1 MKEMIIFY
9 WFIFKPFRYLTYKKR
24 LQQGMSK
31 DYSYEFVSER
41 THQEIMA
48 YLRTIKIEEK
58 RFLQLQEE
66 NADIVNDKVLQDIC
80 DMGMGSPIDRLKDD
94 EPFDEE
100 KYLDN
105 AKKNIDVFK
114 KKCYSIPRS
123 ELRKD
128 SNIKFKE
135 NPKDI
140 PPDNFDFKDKKYV
153 EVAYQNLK
161 NKYMKKGS

>member
-1 MKEMIIFY
+1 MKEMIIIY

-31 DYSYEFVSER
+31 NYSYEFVSER

-105 AKKNIDVFK
+105 ARSSLIPKIFSTSSFLPFETASTPFLIKYFFEYLGFLLEVTGI
-114 KKCYSIPRS
+114 IPRS
-123 ELRKD
+123 LT
-128 SNIKFKE
+128 
-135 NPKDI
+135 
-140 PPDNFDFKDKKYV
+140 NF
-153 EVAYQNLK
+153 
-161 NKYMKKGS
+161 M